1 MNFQNAFDFAKEWY
15 EMGSYILFFMILL
28 TSIIGTIE
36 IIRTIYEMFF
46 FKKPETHT
54 ISVLPLTVN
63 TEDVEYLIRGALLK
77 TDGKLIVVD
86 MGIDELDSNIISRL
100 NDQYH
105 RITIVKQ
112 NELCNYIG
120 AVR

>member
-1 MNFQNAFDFAKEWY
+1 
-15 EMGSYILFFMILL
+15 MGSYILFFMILL